1 MQKIIS
7 FILGLFTALSLASEG
22 IPYAFQPTL
31 EIDAS
36 VIEGEISTRATGY
49 LYGIAQSGV
58 PDEAIVE
65 SLDISSVSQK
75 VIGGLQHPIGDVDD
89 VSNQLDSCD
98 YIVVYLQDSYDT
110 WYYCHEQIAEMRR
123 SGTYDCMEFMR
134 NDFLPKARDKVT
146 QLSQK
151 DYADRI
157 VYCPYNECD
166 NAVWFG
172 TESEDGTWY
181 MFDDA
186 AKQRFYAAWKETCE
200 LIRSIHPDALIGGPG
215 YCDYDYSEIR
225 DFLEYSKENNCLPD
239 VMIYH
244 ELGATSSLYWQD
256 HVEEYRSMEAELGIA
271 EMPIIITEYG
281 TMEECGVPGDMLH
294 YMVAIEES
302 GTYGNVAYWRLANNL
317 CDTAADNNSPNS
329 NWWLYRWYADM
340 EGSRLQTKIID
351 ITHSDFAN
359 VIKYNRDEFHY
370 SHLTGLSSMT
380 EEKDK
385 IEILCG
391 GSDYASDIVIK
402 NLDSTNLSEV
412 DVKIECVYYEGL
424 SGTVYSPILLK
435 QYSDKASLSGKL
447 RIELDS
453 MDPTAVYHITVTPS
467 EGTLEEYE
475 NTDLPVRYEFE
486 DGTLIGSAYTYD
498 SAYGTTGQLSGMCGG
513 FEHDSDGVEITF
525 NIPESGYYSLDIIYG
540 NSNDGSSPD
549 DRVDSQAVMELDG
562 KESVLSL
569 PNTIKSEYTDKY
581 SVVTYLEAGSHS
593 LKLSHKNGTFVVDSL
608 LVRPYKEV
616 KEISV
621 LSDAD
626 RTKNGV
632 VSYLAV
638 APHDGYYAMETS
650 KDAQFKVDSAYG
662 VTSGGK
668 ATIYLRRGLNY
679 IDFTADSIECQI
691 SASEN
696 QGNPITVTASEMQLG
711 GGAELVGNEYID
723 SITADGGSAAFTV
736 TAPEAGSCRLTL
748 TYSNNDEGGVHA
760 YNVDLIERFVTLS
773 VNGVS
778 QNVWCRNTYS
788 WDTYKTVTAD
798 IELNEGE
805 NVITLSNDGS
815 VIFNN
820 KTPEAPHISQI
831 TINQTVIKEGEAE

>member
-7 FILGLFTALSLASEG
+7 FVLGLFTALSLAAEG
-22 IPYAFQPTL
+22 IPYAFQPTV

-36 VIEGEISTRATGY
+36 IVEDDISTRATGY

-110 WYYCHEQIAEMRR
+110 WYYCHEQIAQMRR
-123 SGTYDCMEFMR
+123 NGTYDCMEFMR
-134 NDFLPKARDKVT
+134 SDFLPRVTEKVT
-146 QLSQK
+146 QLSRK

-181 MFDDA
+181 MFDGA

-200 LIRSIHPDALIGGPG
+200 LIRRIHPDALIGGPG

-225 DFLEYSKENNCLPD
+225 DFLEYGKENGCLPD
-239 VMIYH
+239 IMIYH
-244 ELGATSSLYWQD
+244 ELGATSSLFWQD
-256 HVEEYRSMEAELGIA
+256 HVDEYRSMEAELGI
-271 EMPIIITEYG
+271 EELPIIITEYG
-281 TMEECGVPGDMLH
+281 TMEECGAPSDMLH

-302 GTYGNVAYWRLANNL
+302 GVYGNVAYWRLANNL
-317 CDTAADNNSPNS
+317 CDTAADNNTPNS

-340 EGSRLQTKIID
+340 EGGRLRTKIID
-351 ITHSDFAN
+351 IPHSDFAN
-359 VIKYNRDEFHY
+359 VIKYNRDKFHY
-370 SHLTGLSSMT
+370 SKLTALSSMN

-391 GSDYASDIVIK
+391 GSDYASNIVIK
-402 NLDSTNLSEV
+402 NLGETKLENV
-412 DVKIECVYYEGL
+412 DVKIESVCYEGL
-424 SGTVYSPILLK
+424 SGAVYAPATVRH
-435 QYSDKASLSGKL
+435 YSDRVSLSGRLKI
-447 RIELDS
+447 RLDS
-453 MDPTAVYHITVTPS
+453 MDPTAVYRVTVTPS
-467 EGTLEEYE
+467 DGELEAYR

-486 DGTLIGSAYTYD
+486 RGTFFGTAYTYD
-498 SAYGTTGQLSGMCGG
+498 SAYATTGELSGMCGG
-513 FEHDSDGVEITF
+513 FEHDGDGVGINF
-525 NIPESGYYSLDIIYG
+525 DIDESGYYSVDLIYG

-549 DRVDSQAVMELDG
+549 DRIDSQAIMTLDST
-562 KESVLSL
+562 ESVISF

-581 SVVTYLEAGSHS
+581 SFVAYFDKGSHS
-593 LKLSHKNGTFVVDSL
+593 LKLSHKNGTFVVDSMII
-608 LVRPYKEV
+608 RPYKEIE
-616 KEISV
+616 EISV
-621 LSDAD
+621 LPDAD

-638 APHDGYYAMETS
+638 APYDGYFELRTD
-650 KDAQFKVDSAYG
+650 KDAEFGVDSAYG
-662 VTSGGK
+662 KTTRNR
-668 ATIYLRRGLNY
+668 ATVYLRRGLNY
-679 IDFTADSIECQI
+679 IDFSADKIECEI
-691 SASEN
+691 VASKK
-696 QGNPITVTASEMQLG
+696 TVTPVTVDAADMLLSGSAEFCDG
-711 GGAELVGNEYID
+711 GYI
-723 SITADGGSAAFTV
+723 SGITADGGEAKFTV
-736 TAPEAGSCRLTL
+736 NAPESGSYRFTF

-760 YNVDLIERFVTLS
+760 YNVDLIERFVTVS
-773 VNGVS
+773 VNGTS

-798 IELNEGE
+798 IELAEGE
-805 NVITLSNDGS
+805 NTVTLSNNGE
-815 VIFNN
+815 VVFNGR
-820 KTPEAPHISQI
+820 TPQAPHISKV
-831 TINQTVIKEGEAE
+831 TVNKTVITEGETQ